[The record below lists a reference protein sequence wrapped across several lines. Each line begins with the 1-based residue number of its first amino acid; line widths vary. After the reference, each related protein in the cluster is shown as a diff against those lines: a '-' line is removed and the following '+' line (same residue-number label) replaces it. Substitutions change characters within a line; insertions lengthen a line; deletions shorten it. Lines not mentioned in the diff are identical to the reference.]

1 MWILFLLFLVVKGIV
16 EATHAPFASQFET
29 NFVKKQDDVLTLF
42 VILLAQYNPDPAF
55 DWEMA
60 LFTSISGIIKNN

>member
-1 MWILFLLFLVVKGIV
+1 MGILLLLFLVVKGIV

-42 VILLAQYNPDPAF
+42 VILLA
-55 DWEMA
+55 
-60 LFTSISGIIKNN
+60 